1 MISTPPLRFF
11 LDENVSPIIGDALR
25 AAGHDVSMAASVC
38 PGAPDE
44 DVVALA
50 VAEAR
55 VLVTEDKDFGALA
68 FQHGLLPAGLIR
80 LALPRQLP
88 AQKAARIAEVLKRD
102 GAQIPGAV
110 LTVEPG
116 RVRRSPLPGV

>member
-1 MISTPPLRFF
+1 M
-11 LDENVSPIIGDALR
+11 
-25 AAGHDVSMAASVC
+25 C

-50 VAEAR
+50 VAEGR
-55 VLVTEDKDFGALA
+55 VLVTEDKDFGELA
-68 FQHGLLPAGLIR
+68 FQQGLRPPGLVR

-88 AQKAARIAEVLKRD
+88 AQKAARIVEALESD
-102 GAQIPGAV
+102 GAQAQGAV

-116 RVRRSPLPGV
+116 RVRRRPLP

>member
-1 MISTPPLRFF
+1 VISTSPLRLL
-11 LDENVSPIIGDALR
+11 LDENVSPIVGDALR
-25 AAGHDVSMAASVC
+25 AAGHDVLMAASVC
-38 PGAPDE
+38 AGAPDE

-50 VAEAR
+50 VAEGR

-68 FQHGLLPAGLIR
+68 FQQGVRPAGLIR

-88 AQKAARIAEVLKRD
+88 GQKAARLAAVLGSD
-102 GAQIPGAV
+102 GGRIQGAV

-116 RVRRSPLPGV
+116 RVRRRRLP